1 MLCHIRQLKQN
12 YLANLLML
20 QIGLMLE
27 ENLYQSMK
35 SYIHGGHIGI
45 EIGKNQIEEEG

>member
-1 MLCHIRQLKQN
+1 MKQN
-12 YLANLLML
+12 YLENLLRI

-27 ENLYQSMK
+27 ESLYQSMK